1 MSEKAEECEPNE
13 GSCLRSV
20 LFGMCSVELVIRTR
34 IGEAEAKL
42 SRSAIMNFNKTV
54 EEITSD
60 LPTDLIHQLNRAI
73 EWHLSEWQSLDHPAD
88 LNCQGHKIQPQ

>member
-1 MSEKAEECEPNE
+1 MSEKAGEREPNE
-13 GSCLRSV
+13 GLGLHGV
-20 LFGMCSVELVIRTR
+20 LFDMCSVELVIRTH

-42 SRSAIMNFNKTV
+42 SRSAIMNFNRTV

-73 EWHLSEWQSLDHPAD
+73 EWHLSEWQSLAHPVD
-88 LNCQGHKIQPQ
+88 PNCQEREIQPQ